1 MPNREHK
8 HGGNRRHVRL
18 VVLVVLWAATALA
31 MSEAAAR
38 AATAYVIDEV
48 KLPFR
53 SGPGTDRK
61 IVDII
66 TTGDRVEILEDGEEW
81 VMVRLRDG
89 KEGWV
94 LKRYLS
100 AQKPAKIVLEELQ
113 QSHARLSASAEDIET
128 QNEALKAENAQLK
141 ASLEDKTKALAD
153 LTRRYNELEEAS
165 EASNFQM
172 RKYLIF
178 FFSGAGI
185 LFIGILLGLVMKRQR
200 RKSMYMV

>member
-1 MPNREHK
+1 MTSDEQKQSRS
-8 HGGNRRHVRL
+8 RRHFPQAL
-18 VVLVVLWAATALA
+18 TVLIWT
-31 MSEAAAR
+31 AAALFCLQTAAW

-66 TTGDRVEILEDGEEW
+66 STGDRVEILEDGEEW
-81 VMVRLRDG
+81 VMVRLQDG

-100 AQKPAKIVLEELQ
+100 ARKPSQLLLEELQ
-113 QSHARLSASAEDIET
+113 RSHARLSDSTGEIE
-128 QNEALKAENAQLK
+128 NENEVLKAENARLK
-141 ASLEDKTKALAD
+141 SSLEENTQALAE
-153 LTRRYNELEEAS
+153 LSQRYEALEEAS

>member
-1 MPNREHK
+1 MLNHAHKQGQNRWHILQ
-8 HGGNRRHVRL
+8 VTA
-18 VVLVVLWAATALA
+18 VLLWAGAALLL
-31 MSEAAAR
+31 SGTVAR

-66 TTGDRVEILEDGEEW
+66 STGDRVEVLEDGEEW
-81 VMVRLRDG
+81 AMVRLRDG

-100 AQKPAKIVLEELQ
+100 SQKPSKLVLEELQ
-113 QSHARLSASAEDIET
+113 QTHARLEASAGEIEKE
-128 QNEALKAENAQLK
+128 NETLQAENDRLK
-141 ASLEDKTKALAD
+141 SSLEEKTKS
-153 LTRRYNELEEAS
+153 LTELTQRYSELEKAS

>member
-1 MPNREHK
+1 MAA
-8 HGGNRRHVRL
+8 
-18 VVLVVLWAATALA
+18 VLLYVGAALFLCETITW
-31 MSEAAAR
+31 

-53 SGPGTDRK
+53 SGPGPDRK

-66 TTGDRVEILEDGEEW
+66 STGDQVDVLEDGEEW
-81 VMVRLRDG
+81 VRVRLRDG

-94 LKRYLS
+94 LKRYLT
-100 AQKPAKIVLEELQ
+100 ANKPSRLLLAELQ
-113 QSHARLSASAEDIET
+113 QSHTRLSAGAEELEKE
-128 QNEALKAENAQLK
+128 NEALKAANADIT
-141 ASLEDKTKALAD
+141 AALEEKTAALEE
-153 LTRRYNELEEAS
+153 LTRSYDDLKEAS